1 MSFDKQFVLDKE
13 EASDFLQ
20 DIIDAIE
27 EKDAVRLEGENWKV
41 SQPTGDQVPL
51 RIFSDGE
58 ELEVMFKVQG
68 EKEKE
73 DTD

>member
-1 MSFDKQFVLDKE
+1 MSVDKQFVLDKE
-13 EASDFLQ
+13 EASNFLQ

-41 SQPTGDQVPL
+41 SQPTGNKVPL
-51 RIFSDGE
+51 RIFSDGD

-68 EKEKE
+68 EAEKE
-73 DTD
+73 EE

>member
-1 MSFDKQFVLDKE
+1 MSLDKQFVLDKD

-41 SQPTGDQVPL
+41 SQPTDEKVPL

-73 DTD
+73 ET